1 MDIEGKLR
9 FAAQSLASAEGILRK
24 AADAYPFLDGPG
36 RAFRRMAKAANRPL
50 RIGILGEANSG
61 KSSLANLLAGVSAL
75 PADPVANTRLPALLK
90 YAPKPS
96 VTVLYE
102 SGERIAFPVRQ
113 NVAQVVAAIQDSG
126 GKSNLP
132 AGKSVPPG
140 SVKIVEVG
148 LPSDILRSAE
158 ILDLPV
164 GHRGLPGYGMDAAIW
179 TTVATQAWRES
190 ERAQWTKLPQAVR
203 SRSLLA
209 VTFCDLVAGRENNLK
224 RLQARLE
231 TSAKPHFRGI
241 CFVAN
246 GDLDPA
252 AAASRNKVLSVQ
264 IQYLAQEFTA
274 ERVGK
279 AMAIARRLMANAI
292 AKLGPGTEPER
303 NGLGGQAVAEASRGL
318 FDGDWVAALKRPLPE
333 GGFERPSI
341 LRSGPASGA
350 AVKAAAHKTTHAS
363 PSWAAGESSKER
375 PRWMTIGAAALVGG
389 AVTLGAIQLGL
400 IGTDRSPSASEAV
413 EQGAAEKAEK
423 RRKDEAE
430 AAAAEVRG
438 KAEAEAAAAEVHRR
452 TQVEAVAAEARRRAE
467 AEAAAAEARRKA
479 EAEAVAAEARR
490 KAEVEAAAAEVRRKA
505 EAEAAV
511 AEARRKAEAEAA
523 AAEVRRKVEA
533 EAAAAEVRRKAE
545 AEAAVA
551 EVRRKAEAEGAV
563 AEERRKAEAEAAAT
577 EERRKAQAEAAAA
590 EARKK
595 AEAAAAEAKRRKK
608 AEAEAAEAERR
619 RKAEAE
625 EAESRR
631 RAAAEEAPR
640 RSSGS
645 SPIMH
650 GIGQ

>member
-1 MDIEGKLR
+1 MSRTELAINHKQLTERCSCTKVRRMDIEGKLR

-438 KAEAEAAAAEVHRR
+438 KAEAEAAAAEVHRKDPGGSR
-452 TQVEAVAAEARRRAE
+452 CGRSAQKGPGRSCCGR
-467 AEAAAAEARRKA
+467 
-479 EAEAVAAEARR
+479 
-490 KAEVEAAAAEVRRKA
+490 
-505 EAEAAV
+505 
-511 AEARRKAEAEAA
+511 
-523 AAEVRRKVEA
+523 
-533 EAAAAEVRRKAE
+533 
-545 AEAAVA
+545 
-551 EVRRKAEAEGAV
+551 GAQ
-563 AEERRKAEAEAAAT
+563 K
-577 EERRKAQAEAAAA
+577 
-590 EARKK
+590 
-595 AEAAAAEAKRRKK
+595 
-608 AEAEAAEAERR
+608 
-619 RKAEAE
+619 
-625 EAESRR
+625 
-631 RAAAEEAPR
+631 
-640 RSSGS
+640 G
-645 SPIMH
+645 
-650 GIGQ
+650 

>member
-1 MDIEGKLR
+1 MKVRRMDIEGKLR

-75 PADPVANTRLPALLK
+75 PTDPVANTRLPALLK
-90 YAPKPS
+90 YAAKPS

-132 AGKSVPPG
+132 AGKSVPT
-140 SVKIVEVG
+140 SRVKILEVG
-148 LPSDILRSAE
+148 LPSGILHSVE

-164 GHRGLPGYGMDAAIW
+164 GQLGLPGYGMDAAIW

-190 ERAQWTKLPQAVR
+190 ERAQWTKLPQAIR

-252 AAASRNKVLSVQ
+252 AAASRNKVLPVQ

-303 NGLGGQAVAEASRGL
+303 NGLGSHAVAEASRGL

-333 GGFERPSI
+333 ADLKSLQFYATD
-341 LRSGPASGA
+341 L
-350 AVKAAAHKTTHAS
+350 H
-363 PSWAAGESSKER
+363 
-375 PRWMTIGAAALVGG
+375 
-389 AVTLGAIQLGL
+389 LGQ
-400 IGTDRSPSASEAV
+400 R
-413 EQGAAEKAEK
+413 
-423 RRKDEAE
+423 
-430 AAAAEVRG
+430 
-438 KAEAEAAAAEVHRR
+438 
-452 TQVEAVAAEARRRAE
+452 
-467 AEAAAAEARRKA
+467 
-479 EAEAVAAEARR
+479 
-490 KAEVEAAAAEVRRKA
+490 
-505 EAEAAV
+505 
-511 AEARRKAEAEAA
+511 
-523 AAEVRRKVEA
+523 
-533 EAAAAEVRRKAE
+533 
-545 AEAAVA
+545 
-551 EVRRKAEAEGAV
+551 
-563 AEERRKAEAEAAAT
+563 
-577 EERRKAQAEAAAA
+577 
-590 EARKK
+590 
-595 AEAAAAEAKRRKK
+595 
-608 AEAEAAEAERR
+608 
-619 RKAEAE
+619 
-625 EAESRR
+625 
-631 RAAAEEAPR
+631 
-640 RSSGS
+640 
-645 SPIMH
+645 
-650 GIGQ
+650 

>member
-90 YAPKPS
+90 YAAKPS
-96 VTVLYE
+96 VTAIYE

-126 GKSNLP
+126 GKSYLP

-140 SVKIVEVG
+140 RVKIVEVG
-148 LPSDILRSAE
+148 LPSDILHSVE
-158 ILDLPV
+158 ILDLPA

-190 ERAQWTKLPQAVR
+190 ERAQWTKLPRSVR

-279 AMAIARRLMANAI
+279 AMSIARRLMANAI

-430 AAAAEVRG
+430 AAAAEARG
-438 KAEAEAAAAEVHRR
+438 KAEAEAAAAEVPEGPRR
-452 TQVEAVAAEARRRAE
+452 KPLRPKRAEGPRWKLLRPRRAERLRWKLLRPRCAERPRRKPLRLRRAERLRWKPLRLRLAERPKRKPLWPRLAERLRWKPLRQRCAERPRRKLLWPRSAERPRRKLLWPRSAERPRRKPLWPRSGEKPRQRLRRRRRAKRP
-467 AEAAAAEARRKA
+467 RRLP
-479 EAEAVAAEARR
+479 R
-490 KAEVEAAAAEVRRKA
+490 KLK
-505 EAEAAV
+505 
-511 AEARRKAEAEAA
+511 
-523 AAEVRRKVEA
+523 
-533 EAAAAEVRRKAE
+533 
-545 AEAAVA
+545 
-551 EVRRKAEAEGAV
+551 G
-563 AEERRKAEAEAAAT
+563 
-577 EERRKAQAEAAAA
+577 
-590 EARKK
+590 
-595 AEAAAAEAKRRKK
+595 
-608 AEAEAAEAERR
+608 ERR
-619 RKAEAE
+619 RRQKPRNREAQE
-625 EAESRR
+625 
-631 RAAAEEAPR
+631 
-640 RSSGS
+640 G
-645 SPIMH
+645 
-650 GIGQ
+650 

>member
-36 RAFRRMAKAANRPL
+36 RAFGRMAKAANRPL

-75 PADPVANTRLPALLK
+75 PADPVANTRLPVLLK
-90 YAPKPS
+90 YAAKPS
-96 VTVLYE
+96 VTAIYE
-102 SGERIAFPVRQ
+102 SGERIVFPVRQ

-140 SVKIVEVG
+140 SVKILEVG

-164 GHRGLPGYGMDAAIW
+164 GHRSLPGYGMDAAIW

-231 TSAKPHFRGI
+231 TSAKPYFRGI

-303 NGLGGQAVAEASRGL
+303 NGLGSHAVAEASRGL

-341 LRSGPASGA
+341 LRSGPTSGA
-350 AVKAAAHKTTHAS
+350 AAKTAAHQTTHAS
-363 PSWAAGESSKER
+363 HSWAAGEGSKER

-400 IGTDRSPSASEAV
+400 IGTDRSPVSNPLPSASEAV
-413 EQGAAEKAEK
+413 EQGAKEKAEK

-430 AAAAEVRG
+430 AAAAEARR
-438 KAEAEAAAAEVHRR
+438 KAEAEAAVAEERR
-452 TQVEAVAAEARRRAE
+452 KVQVEAVAAEVRGKAE

-479 EAEAVAAEARR
+479 QTEAVAAEARR
-490 KAEVEAAAAEVRRKA
+490 KAEA
-505 EAEAAV
+505 EAEI
-511 AEARRKAEAEAA
+511 
-523 AAEVRRKVEA
+523 
-533 EAAAAEVRRKAE
+533 
-545 AEAAVA
+545 
-551 EVRRKAEAEGAV
+551 G
-563 AEERRKAEAEAAAT
+563 
-577 EERRKAQAEAAAA
+577 
-590 EARKK
+590 
-595 AEAAAAEAKRRKK
+595 
-608 AEAEAAEAERR
+608 
-619 RKAEAE
+619 
-625 EAESRR
+625 
-631 RAAAEEAPR
+631 RA
-640 RSSGS
+640 
-645 SPIMH
+645 H
-650 GIGQ
+650 V

>member
-1 MDIEGKLR
+1 M
-9 FAAQSLASAEGILRK
+9 
-24 AADAYPFLDGPG
+24 
-36 RAFRRMAKAANRPL
+36 
-50 RIGILGEANSG
+50 
-61 KSSLANLLAGVSAL
+61 
-75 PADPVANTRLPALLK
+75 ANTRLPALLK
-90 YAPKPS
+90 YAAKPS

-126 GKSNLP
+126 GKSYLP

-140 SVKIVEVG
+140 RVKILEVG
-148 LPSDILRSAE
+148 LPSDILSSVE

-190 ERAQWTKLPQAVR
+190 ERAQWAKLPQAVR

-252 AAASRNKVLSVQ
+252 AAASRNKVLFVQ
-264 IQYLAQEFTA
+264 IQYLAQQFAA

-303 NGLGGQAVAEASRGL
+303 NGLGSHAVAEASRGL
-318 FDGDWVAALKRPLPE
+318 FDGDWVAALKRPLPD
-333 GGFERPSI
+333 GGFEKPSI
-341 LRSGPASGA
+341 LRNRPASGA
-350 AVKAAAHKTTHAS
+350 AVKTAAHQTTHAS
-363 PSWAAGESSKER
+363 HSWGAGGSSKDR
-375 PRWMTIGAAALVGG
+375 RRWMRIGAAALVGG
-389 AVTLGAIQLGL
+389 TVTLGAIQLGL
-400 IGTDRSPSASEAV
+400 IGMERSPISNPLPSASEAV
-413 EQGAAEKAEK
+413 EEGAKEKAEK
-423 RRKDEAE
+423 RMN
-430 AAAAEVRG
+430 
-438 KAEAEAAAAEVHRR
+438 AEAEAAAAEARGKA
-452 TQVEAVAAEARRRAE
+452 QAEAAAAEARGKVEAAAAEAKRRKKAE
-467 AEAAAAEARRKA
+467 AEAVAAEARRKA

-490 KAEVEAAAAEVRRKA
+490 KAE
-505 EAEAAV
+505 AEAAV
-511 AEARRKAEAEAA
+511 AEARRKAEAEAV
-523 AAEVRRKVEA
+523 AAEARRKAEA
-533 EAAAAEVRRKAE
+533 EAVVAEARRKAEAEAVVDEARRKAEAEAVVAEARRKAE

-551 EVRRKAEAEGAV
+551 EESR
-563 AEERRKAEAEAAAT
+563 
-577 EERRKAQAEAAAA
+577 
-590 EARKK
+590 K

-619 RKAEAE
+619 RRAEAE
-625 EAESRR
+625 EAERRR